1 MTHEPRKVRFAV
13 IGAGWISQ
21 IAFLP
26 AVAQTSVAE
35 VVAIVSGDLKKA
47 QQLADFHGIAQ
58 VVPYEDFDALASS
71 GALDAVYIATPNS
84 SHAHW
89 AVKAFQYGLHV
100 LVEKPLAMNLD
111 EAQTMVDGARNA
123 GVFLRTAYR
132 LHNDPATVRLTEL
145 LRQEVIGTA
154 RSCYACFTFQIGADN
169 HRLKAAHWGGPLQD
183 LGVYCVNAGRHI
195 FGTEPTEVMA
205 CSGSDASD
213 ARFDE
218 VDADLSA
225 TLRFPGGRTAQFY
238 CSFGTDAL
246 DLLVVQ
252 GTTGSIELRGAF
264 LPFAARSL
272 IVRKG
277 TEEQRFDFPAGDEFS
292 SMVTYLSNC
301 ILNQQTP
308 IVDVTEG
315 LADMQVLLALEKA
328 VETGR
333 PVKLEIQREF
343 TPVSS
348 EMAQHF
354 APSVHKLLL

>member
-1 MTHEPRKVRFAV
+1 M

-26 AVAQTSVAE
+26 AVAQTANAE

-47 QQLADFHGIAQ
+47 QQLADFYDIAQ
-58 VVPYEDFDALASS
+58 VAHYDDFGALAAS

-89 AVKAFQYGLHV
+89 AIQATRHGLHV

-111 EAQTMVDGARNA
+111 EAQAMVHAARDA

-132 LHNDPATVRLTEL
+132 LHNDPATVRLTQL
-145 LRQEVIGTA
+145 LRDGAIGSA
-154 RSCYACFTFQIGADN
+154 RSCHASFTFQIGADN
-169 HRLKAAHWGGPLQD
+169 HRLKTAHWGGPLQD
-183 LGVYCVNAGRHI
+183 LGVYCVNAARHV
-195 FGTEPTEVMA
+195 FGTEPNEVMA
-205 CSGSDASD
+205 CSGKDASD

-218 VDADLSA
+218 VDADFSA
-225 TLRFPGGRTAQFY
+225 TLRFPGGRTAQFF

-272 IVRKG
+272 IVRRG
-277 TEEQRFDFPAGDEFS
+277 TEEERVDFPAGDEFS
-292 SMVTYLSNC
+292 SMVAYLSNG
-301 ILNQQTP
+301 ILSGQAP
-308 IVDVTEG
+308 IVDATEG
-315 LADMQVLLALEKA
+315 QADMQVLLALEQAAK
-328 VETGR
+328 TGR
-333 PVKLEIQREF
+333 PVTLAIQREF
-343 TPVSS
+343 TSLRP

-354 APSVHKLLL
+354 APSERKLML